1 MYQIN
6 FYSSTIGLEESQQ
19 PLQSFRPIK
28 PKRTFSVDSIH
39 SDSPYVKKA
48 TSKVSSRVLRG
59 SSQKKVTPPQTS
71 NSKNHQKS
79 STRSHDSSLESSF
92 ANIAGIKSA
101 TNSVQST
108 RSNFEVNA
116 K

>member
-1 MYQIN
+1 MD
-6 FYSSTIGLEESQQ
+6 TE
-19 PLQSFRPIK
+19 PVATFRPIK
-28 PKRTFSVDSIH
+28 NNKRTFSVDSIH
-39 SDSPYVKKA
+39 SDSPYQKKA
-48 TSKVSSRVLRG
+48 SSKVSSRGLKG

-71 NSKNHQKS
+71 SLKKQQQPVPNNRKPPIS
-79 STRSHDSSLESSF
+79 SHDSSLENSF

-101 TNSVQST
+101 TNSVQSY